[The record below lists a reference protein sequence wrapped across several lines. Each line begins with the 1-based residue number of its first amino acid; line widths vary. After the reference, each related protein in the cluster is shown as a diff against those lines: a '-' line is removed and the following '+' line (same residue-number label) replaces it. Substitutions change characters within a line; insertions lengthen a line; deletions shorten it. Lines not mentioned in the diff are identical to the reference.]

1 MCFML
6 QHGFKQFQNS
16 FRNMIQICIADALL
30 IFESY
35 IEQMSIVILMV
46 VKNWQPTAECRV
58 QPWAHLIFGDL
69 VQTHL
74 RPKRVS

>member
-1 MCFML
+1 ML

-35 IEQMSIVILMV
+35 IDRMSIVILMV
-46 VKNWQPTAECRV
+46 VKN
-58 QPWAHLIFGDL
+58 
-69 VQTHL
+69 
-74 RPKRVS
+74 